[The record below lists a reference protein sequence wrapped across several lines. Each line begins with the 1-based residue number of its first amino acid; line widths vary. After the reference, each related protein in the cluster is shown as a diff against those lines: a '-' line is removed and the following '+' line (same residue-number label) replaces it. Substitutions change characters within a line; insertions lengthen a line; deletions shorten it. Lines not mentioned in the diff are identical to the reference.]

1 MELIYLTDDI
11 DAVVERILSDNELDN
26 CGLGK
31 RKVTR
36 CLKSFSGDEIACS
49 VFFKKYALRDENN
62 IILESTLEEA
72 KERWA
77 KTVSEAENLFK
88 RKKGRFLKPSPY
100 EYFRELYEYFLPA
113 GRQMFALGNT
123 YVTKATY
130 TNCYVTKIEED
141 SIEGIFNAAKKIAR
155 TYSYGGGIGLC
166 IGELRPAQSKVS
178 NSAKFSTGAVSF
190 MELYSRTTGLIGQLS
205 RRGALMITLPV
216 SHPDIEEFIE
226 IKHNNIDKVKHANL
240 SVKMTDDFMH
250 AVMDNKDFTLKFVTQ
265 HETLEKT
272 IKARELWNKI
282 VKSARDS
289 AEPGIL
295 FWDRAVETSPSEV
308 YPSLRIHSTNPC
320 GEEILEPGGACM
332 LSSLLLHKFVKKP
345 FTNEAQFDY
354 ELFSEMVKRGVR
366 HLDNIVELNM
376 DRHGLEEQ
384 KKASQLGRRIGLG
397 VTGLGDMYIAL
408 GVKYDSAEALKLAE
422 QIMDTKRRAEYGASI
437 DLSIERGP
445 FPLFDPNKHFTRGF
459 AATLPEEL
467 IKMAKLHGLRNV
479 AISTVAP
486 NGSLSIIAQCSSGIE
501 PIFALKY
508 RRFVEMGQKE
518 KKRFI
523 ILHQGLARFLEV
535 HPSNSNGDSW
545 STDLS
550 DLPNYWVV
558 AHEIDYKNRVKL
570 QGIIQ
575 KYTDAG
581 ISSTI
586 NLPRDIDAET
596 VGQIYIDAWKEGLK
610 GITVYREGSREG
622 ILLTDEF
629 AKLAG
634 SPTMDTAIYCVRA
647 EGGDKFYIMISYKNK
662 DIKNPYQVFV
672 LNYKRSEH
680 DSFIKISNSLI
691 KMLLESGVPQKRVDK
706 YITRSTNSL
715 AKLTRFIS
723 LSMKT
728 ENLEK
733 AVDILEDHA
742 FVGTLAYQL
751 HDILS
756 KSVAVKSVVC
766 RNCGGSNM
774 RMEEGCMRC
783 LDCDWAGCT

>member
-1 MELIYLTDDI
+1 MIYLTDDI
-11 DAVVERILSDNELDN
+11 DAVVERILSDKELDN

-36 CLKSFSGDEIACS
+36 CLKSFEGDEIACS
-49 VFFKKYALRDENN
+49 VFLKKYALRDENN

-88 RKKGRFLKPSPY
+88 GKRGRFLKPNPY
-100 EYFRELYEYFLPA
+100 AYFKELYEYLLPA
-113 GRQMFALGNT
+113 GRQMFALGND
-123 YVTKATY
+123 YVKKATL

-141 SIEGIFNAAKKIAR
+141 SIEGIFDAAKRMAR
-155 TYSYGGGIGLC
+155 TYSYGGGIGIC
-166 IGELRPAQSKVS
+166 IGELRPAEAVVS
-178 NSAKFSTGAVSF
+178 NSARFSTGAVSF
-190 MELYSRTTGLIGQLS
+190 MELYSLTTDLIGQS
-205 RRGALMITLPV
+205 GRRGAAMITIPV
-216 SHPDIEEFIE
+216 DHPDVERFIE
-226 IKHNNIDKVKHANL
+226 LKHDNTDKVKYANI
-240 SVKMTDDFMH
+240 SVKLTDGFMKAVVANDDF
-250 AVMDNKDFTLKFVTQ
+250 VLKFVTQ
-265 HETLEKT
+265 HEVIERVV
-272 IKARELWNKI
+272 KARALWNKI
-282 VKSARDS
+282 VRSARDS

-295 FWDRAVETSPSEV
+295 FWDKAVEMSPSEV
-308 YPSLRIHSTNPC
+308 YPRLRIHSTNPC
-320 GEEILEPGGACM
+320 GEELLSCGDACV
-332 LSSLLLHKFVKKP
+332 LSSLILHKFVKNP
-345 FTNEAQFDY
+345 FTERARFDY
-354 ELFSEMVKRGVR
+354 ELFEEMVGRGVR

-376 DRHGLEEQ
+376 GKHALEEQ
-384 KKASQLGRRIGLG
+384 EEASKLGRRIGLG
-397 VTGLGDMYIAL
+397 ITGLGDMYVAMGI
-408 GVKYDSAEALKLAE
+408 KYDSREALELAGN
-422 QIMDTKRRAEYGASI
+422 IMHAKKAAEYNASV
-437 DLSIERGP
+437 DLAVERGP
-445 FPLFDPNKHFTRGF
+445 FPLFNPNKHFTRGF
-459 AATLPEEL
+459 AKTLPSAT
-467 IKMAKLHGLRNV
+467 INRAKEYGLRNV

-508 RRFVEMGQKE
+508 QRFVEMGQKE
-518 KKRFI
+518 KKEFTI
-523 ILHQGLARFLEV
+523 FHQGLSRFFGSGA
-535 HPSNSNGDSW
+535 HDRS
-545 STDLS
+545 LS
-550 DLPNYWVV
+550 GLPDYWVV
-558 AHEIDYKNRVKL
+558 AHNIDYKHRVKL

-575 KYTDAG
+575 QHVDAS

-586 NLPRDIDAET
+586 NLPKDVDVKT

-662 DIKNPYQVFV
+662 DVKNPYQVFV

-691 KMLLESGVPQKRVDK
+691 KMLLENGVPQKRVDK
-706 YITRSTNSL
+706 YIARSTNSL

-728 ENLEK
+728 DNLEK

-756 KSVAVKSVVC
+756 KSMAVKSVVC